1 MCVNNPYE
9 FLGLNRGATE
19 QDVMNAY
26 RRIAGEIQNAGYP
39 EQEMQRRMDE
49 LNLAYDT
56 ILGEMR
62 GTASYTNNNYS
73 NTQQSSSY
81 NYGYNYNNNQ
91 NQSASQFSD
100 VRQRI
105 NAGRIDDAETILD
118 GIPTNMR
125 NAEWNYL
132 KGVIHQRRGWLNEA
146 YRCYQTACRLDPSN
160 QEYAAAF
167 NALNNNARGGYRT
180 SRKTSNDGV
189 CDLCTGLLCADCCC
203 ECCGG
208 DLIPCC

>member
-26 RRIAGEIQNAGYP
+26 RRFAGEIQSAGYS
-39 EQEMQRRMDE
+39 EQEMQRRMNE

-56 ILGEMR
+56 ILGELR
-62 GTASYTNNNYS
+62 GTSSYTNNNYS
-73 NTQQSSSY
+73 NTQQNSSY
-81 NYGYNYNNNQ
+81 NYGYNYNNQ

-146 YRCYQTACRLDPSN
+146 YRCYQTACQMEPSN

-167 NALNNNARGGYRT
+167 NSLNNNARGGYRT
-180 SRKTSNDGV
+180 SRNTGNDGV

>member
-1 MCVNNPYE
+1 MNNPYE

-26 RRIAGEIQNAGYP
+26 RRIAGEIQSAGYS

-56 ILGEMR
+56 ILGELR
-62 GTASYTNNNYS
+62 GTSSYTNNNYS
-73 NTQQSSSY
+73 NTQQNSSY
-81 NYGYNYNNNQ
+81 NYGYNYNNQ

-146 YRCYQTACRLDPSN
+146 YRCYQTACQMEPSN

-167 NALNNNARGGYRT
+167 NSLNNNARGGYRT
-180 SRKTSNDGV
+180 SRNTGNDGV